1 MPLLQSTLVFRLF
14 FAMWLNPEHEVF
26 GPKVILGTAISIV
39 GAGAVAIDTGLILET
54 LSIPE
59 GLASLLRW
67 QI

>member
-1 MPLLQSTLVFRLF
+1 
-14 FAMWLNPEHEVF
+14 MWLNPEHEVF